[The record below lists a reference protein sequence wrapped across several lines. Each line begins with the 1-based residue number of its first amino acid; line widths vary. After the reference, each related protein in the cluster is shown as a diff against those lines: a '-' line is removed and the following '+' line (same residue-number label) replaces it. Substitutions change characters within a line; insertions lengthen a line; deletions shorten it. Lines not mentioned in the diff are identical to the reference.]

1 METHDPNAY
10 PTILGGVSRGFW
22 TPFLDWGARSAIFC
36 HLKTGTFVK
45 TGGSLGENSNF
56 PRAPGYLAF
65 LENCCFTTLFR
76 TKIRLMVAIHSKDVP
91 EILPLYR
98 MTKFDFPPHFLK
110 GLMHSFP
117 MMYNTMGSKLDGL
130 AGRGHFLQKI
140 AFEMAV

>member
-1 METHDPNAY
+1 MKANC
-10 PTILGGVSRGFW
+10 
-22 TPFLDWGARSAIFC
+22 AISISLNLVTAWFSP
-36 HLKTGTFVK
+36 HHKTK
-45 TGGSLGENSNF
+45 N
-56 PRAPGYLAF
+56 
-65 LENCCFTTLFR
+65 
-76 TKIRLMVAIHSKDVP
+76 RLMVTIHSKDVT

-98 MTKFDFPPHFLK
+98 MTKFDIPPHFLK